1 MIEAACGALQSTQ
14 PALNAITHDLA
25 ADRQENLLEQSL
37 ERYLRESCS
46 MSERAAILRS
56 ATGFSRERWSFF
68 AEMGLLG
75 LPFAEQDGGYGGS
88 LGDVMGVMRLLGRAL
103 VPEPYFECILVAGRL
118 LAAASDATRRAEWL
132 APLIAGERLIGLAHL
147 ERGDRGRGEVRQTT
161 VKCDTAGLLL
171 EGAKILV
178 PVAGSLDALLVTA
191 RDEQGALCVCRV
203 PRDAPGVEIRDCRAV
218 DGRRVGEVRFKGV
231 KLAPDARLVF
241 PDAEAALDAVL
252 TWADAALCAEAL
264 GCMQSLFEMTLEHA
278 RTRRQFGRPLGSFQ
292 VLKHRLVDCHTSI
305 EQVLGLLGLAAD
317 DASPD
322 WTANVAAARSF
333 IDQHAVHLG
342 HEAIQIH
349 GGMGLTDA
357 LAVSH
362 YHKRITMITMLFGE
376 RDVHIDRW
384 LVRRRSHGS
393 AGASSALDF
402 DRILSRG
409 ERRFHA
415 EVRAFLASDL
425 TAEIRSAV
433 RLQTSSYPEKE
444 VAIAW
449 QQRLNAKGWLAPH
462 WPVEVGGTGWTPV
475 QRFLFDYE
483 CALAGAPEQVP
494 MGYRYVGPVIAH
506 FGSDW
511 QKSYFLPKLL
521 ASAHYWAQGFSEPG
535 AGSDLAG
542 LSTTAVLDG
551 DHYVINGSK
560 MWTTHAH
567 HANWLFCLARTE
579 RTARPQEG
587 ISFFLI
593 DMATPGI
600 RVEPIP
606 LLAVDHEV
614 NQVFLDDVRVP
625 VAHLVGE
632 VGRGWEYAKF
642 LLELER
648 GGTFFCGRMR
658 HEYALV
664 EELIETVAPQL
675 RGDRIFTH
683 RLAGLEHRLMAL
695 ELLEFRT
702 ARAVRQGGAAG
713 VGGSMTKLIASEL
726 QKDITEMAM
735 HVAGY
740 GGVELVPHRPLGG
753 PQAPLAGFELEAVAM
768 PRYLNMRGASIYGG
782 SSEIQREIIARH
794 ALGLR

>member
-1 MIEAACGALQSTQ
+1 VIAQG
-14 PALNAITHDLA
+14 LA
-25 ADRQENLLEQSL
+25 ADPHDNLLEQSL

-46 MSERAAILRS
+46 MSDRAASLRS
-56 ATGFSRERWSFF
+56 AAGFSRERWSFF

-75 LPFAEQDGGYGGS
+75 LPFPEQDGGYGGS
-88 LGDVMGVMRLLGRAL
+88 LGDVMGVLRLLGRAL
-103 VPEPYFECILVAGRL
+103 APEPYLECILIAGRL
-118 LAAASDATRRAEWL
+118 LAATNATAHRAEWL
-132 APLIAGERLIGLAHL
+132 AALIAGERLLGLAHF

-161 VKCDTAGLLL
+161 LRSCDTGLVLDGVKL
-171 EGAKILV
+171 LV
-178 PVAGSLDALLVTA
+178 PVAGSLDAMLVTA
-191 RDEQGALCVCRV
+191 RDEQGGLCVCLV
-203 PRDAPGVEIRDCRAV
+203 PRGAAGVQIREYRVV
-218 DGRRVGEVRFKGV
+218 DGRRAGEVRFEGV
-231 KLAPDARLVF
+231 RLAADARLGFADV
-241 PDAEAALDAVL
+241 DAALDAVL
-252 TWADAALCAEAL
+252 TWADAALCAEAV
-264 GCMQSLFEMTLEHA
+264 GCMQALYGMTLEHA
-278 RTRRQFGRPLGSFQ
+278 RTRRQFGRPIGSFQ

-305 EQVLGLLGLAAD
+305 EQALGLLGLAARD
-317 DASPD
+317 DSRD
-322 WTANVAAARSF
+322 WTANVAAARAF
-333 IDQHAVHLG
+333 IDQHAVQLG

-349 GGMGLTDA
+349 GGMGLTDE

-362 YHKRITMITMLFGE
+362 YHKRITMIAMLYGD
-376 RDVHIDRW
+376 RRAHIDRH
-384 LVRRRSHGS
+384 LARRRPRGS
-393 AGASSALDF
+393 GAISSALDF

-409 ERRFHA
+409 ERAFRD
-415 EVRAFLASDL
+415 EVRAFLAGQL
-425 TAEIRSAV
+425 TPEIRSAV
-433 RLQTSSYPEKE
+433 RRQTSSYPEKD

-483 CALAGAPEQVP
+483 CAVAGAPEQVP

-506 FGSDW
+506 FGSEW
-511 QKSYFLPKLL
+511 QKSYFLPRLL
-521 ASAHYWAQGFSEPG
+521 ASEHYWAQGFSEPG

-542 LSTTAVLDG
+542 LATTAVLDG

-593 DMATPGI
+593 DMRTPGI

-625 VAHLVGE
+625 VAHRVGE
-632 VGRGWEYAKF
+632 AGRGWEYAKF

-664 EELIETVAPQL
+664 EELVETIAPEL
-675 RGDRIFTH
+675 RHDRIFMH

-695 ELLEFRT
+695 ELLEFRA
-702 ARAVRQGGAAG
+702 ARAVRHGGTAG
-713 VGGSMTKLIASEL
+713 VTGSMTKLLASEL
-726 QKDITEMAM
+726 QKDITETAM
-735 HVAGY
+735 HVACY
-740 GGVELVPHRPLGG
+740 GGAELVLHRPLGG
-753 PQAPLAGFELEAVAM
+753 PGSPALGGFELEAVAM
-768 PRYLNMRGASIYGG
+768 PRYLNMRVASIYGG
-782 SSEIQREIIARH
+782 SSEIQREIIAKH
-794 ALGLR
+794 ALGMR